1 MSTKN
6 TTDATATE
14 VATVLAKMVWKILM
28 PRRRRL
34 ADTASITPSTRP
46 MGTVSST

>member
-6 TTDATATE
+6 TTEATATE
-14 VATVLAKMVWKILM
+14 VATVEAKTVWKILM

-34 ADTASITPSTRP
+34 AATARRMPSTSP
-46 MGTVSST
+46 SGTV